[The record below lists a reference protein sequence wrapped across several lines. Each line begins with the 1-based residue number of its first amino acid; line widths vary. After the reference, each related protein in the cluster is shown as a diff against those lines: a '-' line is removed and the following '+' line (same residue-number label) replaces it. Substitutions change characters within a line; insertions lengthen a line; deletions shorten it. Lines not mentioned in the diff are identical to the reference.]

1 MQAKTLLRE
10 TGCLPSPREQLTCWQ
25 CGDTLVPAS
34 SSSRSSST
42 DALETLQCPQCRTA
56 SRHPLK
62 LCNAKHAYTVFWTSM
77 NRGFSPQYKL
87 FVRTA
92 FLFGIKV
99 PLDSMLH
106 CVGDSENPVGRD
118 LLRKWI
124 DFCKF
129 ALAFCE
135 IEDQQKILFK
145 QEIVEM
151 DGSKTLIHKGT
162 SKTTWF
168 KRNPRF
174 PQKSRSFLKKPAAK
188 TQTVST
194 KRGTGKKAVHHGRM
208 LFVKGRFSKQ
218 CVALPIRPAATR
230 ILDSMTRLRKKKIAR
245 MAPPKKKMFVRIS
258 KHDCRMLFEIKLT
271 LRTWSSFTSRKQSSG
286 QEGVAKTR
294 GS

>member
-1 MQAKTLLRE
+1 
-10 TGCLPSPREQLTCWQ
+10 
-25 CGDTLVPAS
+25 
-34 SSSRSSST
+34 
-42 DALETLQCPQCRTA
+42 
-56 SRHPLK
+56 
-62 LCNAKHAYTVFWTSM
+62 M

-162 SKTTWF
+162 SKTTWL

-230 ILDSMTRLRKKKIAR
+230 ILDSMTRLKVKKTAH
-245 MAPPKKKMFVRIS
+245 MAPPNKSIDVRE
-258 KHDCRMLFEIKLT
+258 DVQT
-271 LRTWSSFTSRKQSSG
+271 
-286 QEGVAKTR
+286 
-294 GS
+294 

>member
-1 MQAKTLLRE
+1 
-10 TGCLPSPREQLTCWQ
+10 
-25 CGDTLVPAS
+25 
-34 SSSRSSST
+34 
-42 DALETLQCPQCRTA
+42 
-56 SRHPLK
+56 
-62 LCNAKHAYTVFWTSM
+62 M

-145 QEIVEM
+145 HEIVEM

-162 SKTTWF
+162 SKTTWL

-218 CVALPIRPAATR
+218 
-230 ILDSMTRLRKKKIAR
+230 
-245 MAPPKKKMFVRIS
+245 
-258 KHDCRMLFEIKLT
+258 
-271 LRTWSSFTSRKQSSG
+271 
-286 QEGVAKTR
+286 
-294 GS
+294 

>member
-1 MQAKTLLRE
+1 
-10 TGCLPSPREQLTCWQ
+10 
-25 CGDTLVPAS
+25 
-34 SSSRSSST
+34 
-42 DALETLQCPQCRTA
+42 
-56 SRHPLK
+56 
-62 LCNAKHAYTVFWTSM
+62 M

-145 QEIVEM
+145 HEIVEM

-162 SKTTWF
+162 SKTTWL

-230 ILDSMTRLRKKKIAR
+230 ILDSMTRLRKKKNCTHGAT
-245 MAPPKKKMFVRIS
+245 KKKRCS
-258 KHDCRMLFEIKLT
+258 
-271 LRTWSSFTSRKQSSG
+271 
-286 QEGVAKTR
+286 
-294 GS
+294 